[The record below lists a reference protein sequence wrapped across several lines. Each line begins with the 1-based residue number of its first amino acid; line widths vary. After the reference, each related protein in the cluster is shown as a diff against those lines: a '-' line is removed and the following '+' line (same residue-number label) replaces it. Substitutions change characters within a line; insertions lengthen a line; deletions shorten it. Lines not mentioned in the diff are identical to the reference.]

1 MKRLREMLVFPEE
14 DINRTLVLLENYLIS
29 NEEEKT
35 VKSLT

>member
-1 MKRLREMLVFPEE
+1 MKRVRDMLVLLEG
-14 DINRTLVLLENYLIS
+14 DTNRTLVLLENYIIS

>member
-1 MKRLREMLVFPEE
+1 MLIFLEG
-14 DINRTLVLLENYLIS
+14 DTNRTLVLLENYIIS

>member
-1 MKRLREMLVFPEE
+1 MKRVRDMLVLLER
-14 DINRTLVLLENYLIS
+14 DTNRTLVLLENYIIS